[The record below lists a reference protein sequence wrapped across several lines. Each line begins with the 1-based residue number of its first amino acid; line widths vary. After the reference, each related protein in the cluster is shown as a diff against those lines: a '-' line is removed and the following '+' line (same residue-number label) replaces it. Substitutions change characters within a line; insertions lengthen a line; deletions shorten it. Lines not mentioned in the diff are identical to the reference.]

1 MTNEYLAAELCEQ
14 FFNGIDETTFRRNKK
29 KYIALLESMGFAVT
43 EIKNGR
49 GRHTIYILEKIGK
62 TEQQKADE
70 EFLEI
75 LGCDI
80 GKRNIE
86 LIKFLLKS
94 ILERKIVPVQEELTH
109 WARQEHLIQSTSRG
123 VVKSYMKFFY
133 TNKIII
139 KAMAIPVWVDDEIG
153 NREYDPETGEIYPTY
168 RKVIAN
174 KVYYD
179 YADKEVGGYRKRL
192 GDRAQEAIDK
202 AYNVMLRE
210 RFQKEIV
217 PMIKKRV
224 ERSIIEKA
232 KISLRKKVLKEVG
245 KAYGL
250 NECVRIYE
258 PIINPRIQGRLKSYF
273 GLNKHEPHNMDI
285 EIDTSHIKVVDVK
298 RPVGTKRTEIEA
310 MMEYHLLLK
319 SHAQLYKNNEYAM
332 PLYMYNKW
340 HKGKAF
346 EETVNELSVPP
357 VKQDVTI
364 SNLDIS
370 ESFDKNKM
378 INESMLMQCESEYI
392 NEDAPTF
399 EKELS
404 AFKFKPQTEV
414 TTDDMK
420 SIMLKGLMNKH
431 MGVMQYDNDR
441 KDD

>member
-1 MTNEYLAAELCEQ
+1 MTNEYLAVELCEQ

-43 EIKNGR
+43 EVKNGR
-49 GRHTIYILEKIGK
+49 GRHTIYILEEIGK

-109 WARQEHLIQSTSRG
+109 WARQEYLIQSTSRG

-133 TNKIII
+133 KNKIII
-139 KAMAIPVWVDDEIG
+139 KAMLVPVWVDDEIG
-153 NREYDPETGEIYPTY
+153 NREYDPETGEIFPTY
-168 RKVIAN
+168 HKVIAN

-179 YADKEVGGYRKRL
+179 YADREVGGYRKRL
-192 GDRAQEAIDK
+192 GERAQKAIDTS
-202 AYNVMLRE
+202 YNVILRE
-210 RFQKEIV
+210 RFQREIV

-232 KISLRKKVLKEVG
+232 KISLRNKVLKEVG
-245 KAYGL
+245 RAYGL
-250 NECVRIYE
+250 NDCVRIYE
-258 PIINPRIQGRLKSYF
+258 PIINPRIRGQLKSYF
-273 GLNKHEPHNMDI
+273 GLDKHEPHNMDV
-285 EIDTSHIKVVDVK
+285 EVDTSHLKVIDVK
-298 RPVGTKRTEIEA
+298 RQVGTKPTEIEKQ
-310 MMEYHLLLK
+310 MEYHLLLK

-340 HKGKAF
+340 HGDEAF
-346 EETVNELSVPP
+346 ESKLNELTVPT
-357 VKQDVTI
+357 VEQNVTI
-364 SNLDIS
+364 PNFDIS
-370 ESFDKNKM
+370 EYSEMFKT
-378 INESMLMQCESEYI
+378 INDSMLMQCESEYA

-420 SIMLKGLMNKH
+420 NIMLKGLMNKH
-431 MGVMQYDNDR
+431 MGVM
-441 KDD
+441 

>member
-1 MTNEYLAAELCEQ
+1 MTNEYLAVELCEQ

-43 EIKNGR
+43 EVKNGR
-49 GRHTIYILEKIGK
+49 GRHTIYILEEIGK
-62 TEQQKADE
+62 TEQQKANE

-109 WARQEHLIQSTSRG
+109 WARQEYLIQSTSRG

-133 TNKIII
+133 KNKIII
-139 KAMAIPVWVDDEIG
+139 KAMLVPVWVDDEIG
-153 NREYDPETGEIYPTY
+153 NREYDPETGEISPTY
-168 RKVIAN
+168 HKVIAN

-179 YADKEVGGYRKRL
+179 YADREVGGYRKRL
-192 GDRAQEAIDK
+192 GERAQKAIDT
-202 AYNVMLRE
+202 AYNVILRE

-250 NECVRIYE
+250 NECVVIYE
-258 PIINPRIQGRLKSYF
+258 PIINPRIQGQLKSYF
-273 GLNKHEPHNMDI
+273 ELDKHEPHNMDI
-285 EIDTSHIKVVDVK
+285 EIDTSHLKVVDVK
-298 RPVGTKRTEIEA
+298 RPVGTKPTEIEKQ
-310 MMEYHLLLK
+310 MEYHLLLK
-319 SHAQLYKNNEYAM
+319 SHAQLYKDGKYAM

-340 HKGKAF
+340 HDD
-346 EETVNELSVPP
+346 ETFKTKLNELSAPDVE
-357 VKQDVTI
+357 QDITI
-364 SNLDIS
+364 PNLNIS
-370 ESFDKNKM
+370 ENSYKNKM
-378 INESMLMQCESEYI
+378 MNESTLMQCESEYI
-392 NEDAPTF
+392 NEGAPTF

-404 AFKFKPQTEV
+404 AFKFKPQTDV

-420 SIMLKGLMNKH
+420 NIMLKGLMNKH
-431 MGVMQYDNDR
+431 MGVM
-441 KDD
+441 

>member
-1 MTNEYLAAELCEQ
+1 MTKEYLAAELCEQ
-14 FFNGIDETTFRRNKK
+14 FFNGIDEKTFRRNKK
-29 KYIALLESMGFAVT
+29 KYIASLEYMGFSVT

-86 LIKFLLKS
+86 LMKFLLKS
-94 ILERKIVPVQEELTH
+94 ILERKIVPVQDELTH

-133 TNKIII
+133 KNKIII

-153 NREYDPETGEIYPTY
+153 NREYDPETGEILPTY
-168 RKVIAN
+168 HKIIAN

-210 RFQKEIV
+210 EFQKKIV
-217 PMIKKRV
+217 PMIKKRI

-232 KISLRKKVLKEVG
+232 KISLRKRVLKEVG

-250 NECVRIYE
+250 NECVVIYE
-258 PIINPRIQGRLKSYF
+258 PIINPRIQGQLKSYF
-273 GLNKHEPHNMDI
+273 GLDKHEPHNMDI
-285 EIDTSHIKVVDVK
+285 EIDTSHLKVVDVK
-298 RPVGTKRTEIEA
+298 RQVGTKPTEIEKQ
-310 MMEYHLLLK
+310 MEYHLLLK
-319 SHAQLYKNNEYAM
+319 SHAQLYKNNKYAM

-340 HKGKAF
+340 HGDEAF
-346 EETVNELSVPP
+346 ESKLNELTVPT
-357 VKQDVTI
+357 VEQNVTI
-364 SNLDIS
+364 PNLNVS
-370 ESFDKNKM
+370 EDLERYKKVNDAT
-378 INESMLMQCESEYI
+378 LMQCESEYI

-404 AFKFKPQTEV
+404 AFKFKPKSDV
-414 TTDDMK
+414 TTNDMK
-420 SIMLKGLMNKH
+420 NIMLKGLMNKNR
-431 MGVMQYDNDR
+431 GVMQYDDR
-441 KDD
+441 KHD

>member
-1 MTNEYLAAELCEQ
+1 MTNEYLAVELCEQ

-29 KYIALLESMGFAVT
+29 KYITLLESMGFAVT

-75 LGCDI
+75 LGCNI

-94 ILERKIVPVQEELTH
+94 ILERKIVPVQEEMTH

-133 TNKIII
+133 KNKIII
-139 KAMAIPVWVDDEIG
+139 KAMTIPVWVDDEIG
-153 NREYDPETGEIYPTY
+153 NREYDPETGEILPTY

-174 KVYYD
+174 KIYYD
-179 YADKEVGGYRKRL
+179 YADREVGGYRKRL
-192 GDRAQEAIDK
+192 GDRAQEAIDT
-202 AYNVMLRE
+202 AYNVILRE
-210 RFQKEIV
+210 RFQREIV

-250 NECVRIYE
+250 NECVVIYE
-258 PIINPRIQGRLKSYF
+258 PIINPRIQGQLKSYF
-273 GLNKHEPHNMDI
+273 GLDKHEPHNMDI
-285 EIDTSHIKVVDVK
+285 EIDTSHLKVVDVK
-298 RPVGTKRTEIEA
+298 RPVGTKPTEIEA

-319 SHAQLYKNNEYAM
+319 SHVQLYKDGKYAM

-340 HKGKAF
+340 HGDEAF
-346 EETVNELSVPP
+346 ESKLNELTVPT
-357 VKQDVTI
+357 VEQNVTI
-364 SNLDIS
+364 PNLNIS
-370 ESFDKNKM
+370 EYLDKYKT
-378 INESMLMQCESEYI
+378 INDATLMQCESEYA

-404 AFKFKPQTEV
+404 AFKIKPQTEV

-420 SIMLKGLMNKH
+420 NIMLKGLMNKH
-431 MGVMQYDNDR
+431 MGVM
-441 KDD
+441 

>member
-14 FFNGIDETTFRRNKK
+14 FFNGIDEKTFRRNKK

-86 LIKFLLKS
+86 LIKFLMKS
-94 ILERKIVPVQEELTH
+94 ILERKIVPVQDELTH

-123 VVKSYMKFFY
+123 VVKSYMKFFKK
-133 TNKIII
+133 NKIII
-139 KAMAIPVWVDDEIG
+139 KAMAVPVWVDDEIG
-153 NREYDPETGEIYPTY
+153 NREYDPETGEILPTY
-168 RKVIAN
+168 HKVIAN

-179 YADKEVGGYRKRL
+179 FADKKVGGYRKRL

-210 RFQKEIV
+210 EFQKKIV
-217 PMIKKRV
+217 PMIKKRI

-232 KISLRKKVLKEVG
+232 KISLRNKVLKEVG
-245 KAYGL
+245 RAYGL
-250 NECVRIYE
+250 NDCVRIYE
-258 PIINPRIQGRLKSYF
+258 PIINPRIQGQLKSYF
-273 GLNKHEPHNMDI
+273 GLDKHEPHNI
-285 EIDTSHIKVVDVK
+285 EIDVSHIKVVDVK
-298 RPVGTKRTEIEA
+298 HSVGKKPTEIEA

-319 SHAQLYKNNEYAM
+319 SHVQLYKTNEYAM

-340 HKGKAF
+340 HDDETF
-346 EETVNELSVPP
+346 ESKLNELSAPIVE
-357 VKQDVTI
+357 QDVTI
-364 SNLDIS
+364 PNSDIS

-378 INESMLMQCESEYI
+378 INESTLMQCESEYI

-420 SIMLKGLMNKH
+420 NIMLKGLMNKK
-431 MGVMQYDNDR
+431 GVM
-441 KDD
+441 

>member
-1 MTNEYLAAELCEQ
+1 MTNEYLAVELCEQ
-14 FFNGIDETTFRRNKK
+14 FFNGIDEKTFRRNKK
-29 KYIALLESMGFAVT
+29 KYIVLLESTGFAVT

-123 VVKSYMKFFY
+123 VVKSYMKFFNK
-133 TNKIII
+133 NKIII
-139 KAMAIPVWVDDEIG
+139 KAMAVPVWVDDEIG

-168 RKVIAN
+168 RNIIAN
-174 KVYYD
+174 KIYYD

-192 GDRAQEAIDK
+192 GERAQEAIDTS
-202 AYNVMLRE
+202 YNVILRE
-210 RFQKEIV
+210 RFQKENV

-258 PIINPRIQGRLKSYF
+258 PIINPRIQGQLKSYF
-273 GLNKHEPHNMDI
+273 GLDKQEPHNMDI
-285 EIDTSHIKVVDVK
+285 EIDVSHLKVVDVK
-298 RPVGTKRTEIEA
+298 RPVGTKPTEIEE
-310 MMEYHLLLK
+310 MMERHLLFK

-332 PLYMYNKW
+332 PLSIYNKW
-340 HKGKAF
+340 HKGGAF
-346 EETVNELSVPP
+346 ESRLNELSAPTVE
-357 VKQDVTI
+357 QDVTLP
-364 SNLDIS
+364 NPNIS
-370 ESFDKNKM
+370 ESFDKNKRM
-378 INESMLMQCESEYI
+378 NEVMLMQCESEYI

-420 SIMLKGLMNKH
+420 NIMLKGLKNKYE
-431 MGVMQYDNDR
+431 GVM
-441 KDD
+441 

>member
-1 MTNEYLAAELCEQ
+1 MTKEYVAAELCEQ
-14 FFNGIDETTFRRNKK
+14 FFNGIDEKTFRRNKK
-29 KYIALLESMGFAVT
+29 KYIALFEYKGFAVT

-49 GRHTIYILEKIGK
+49 GRHTIYVLEKIGK

-94 ILERKIVPVQEELTH
+94 ILEKKIVPVQEELTH
-109 WARQEHLIQSTSRG
+109 WARQEYLIQSTSRG

-133 TNKIII
+133 KNQIII

-153 NREYDPETGEIYPTY
+153 NREYDPETGEILPTY
-168 RKVIAN
+168 HKIIAN

-179 YADKEVGGYRKRL
+179 YAVKEVGGYRKRL
-192 GDRAQEAIDK
+192 GERAQEAIDK

-210 RFQKEIV
+210 EFQKKIV
-217 PMIKKRV
+217 PMIKKRI

-232 KISLRKKVLKEVG
+232 KISLRNKVLKEVG
-245 KAYGL
+245 RAYGL
-250 NECVRIYE
+250 NDCVRIYE
-258 PIINPRIQGRLKSYF
+258 PIINPRIQGQLKSYF
-273 GLNKHEPHNMDI
+273 GLDKHEPHNMDI
-285 EIDTSHIKVVDVK
+285 EIDTSHLKVVDVK
-298 RPVGTKRTEIEA
+298 RQVGTKPTEIEKQ
-310 MMEYHLLLK
+310 MEYHLLLK
-319 SHAQLYKNNEYAM
+319 SHAQLYKVGKYAM

-340 HKGKAF
+340 HGDEAF
-346 EETVNELSVPP
+346 ESKLNELTVPT
-357 VKQDVTI
+357 VEQNVTI
-364 SNLDIS
+364 PNLKIS
-370 ESFDKNKM
+370 ENLERYKT
-378 INESMLMQCESEYI
+378 INDATLMQCESEYA
-392 NEDAPTF
+392 NENAPTF

-404 AFKFKPQTEV
+404 AFKFKAQTEV

-431 MGVMQYDNDR
+431 MGVM
-441 KDD
+441 

>member
-1 MTNEYLAAELCEQ
+1 MTKEYLAAELCEQ
-14 FFNGIDETTFRRNKK
+14 FFNGIDEKTFRRNKK

-62 TEQQKADE
+62 TEHQKADE

-94 ILERKIVPVQEELTH
+94 ILERKIVPVQDELTH

-123 VVKSYMKFFY
+123 VVKSYMKFFRK
-133 TNKIII
+133 NKIII

-153 NREYDPETGEIYPTY
+153 NREYDPETGEILPTY
-168 RKVIAN
+168 RKLIAN
-174 KVYYD
+174 KIYYD

-192 GDRAQEAIDK
+192 GDRAQEAIDT
-202 AYNVMLRE
+202 AYNVILRE

-232 KISLRKKVLKEVG
+232 KISLRNKVLKEVG
-245 KAYGL
+245 RAYGL
-250 NECVRIYE
+250 NDCVRIYE
-258 PIINPRIQGRLKSYF
+258 PIINPRIQGQLKSYF
-273 GLNKHEPHNMDI
+273 GLNKQEQFNMDI
-285 EIDTSHIKVVDVK
+285 TIDVSHLKVVDVK
-298 RPVGTKRTEIEA
+298 RQVGTKPTEIEE

-319 SHAQLYKNNEYAM
+319 SHAQLYKDGKYTM

-340 HKGKAF
+340 HGDEAF
-346 EETVNELSVPP
+346 ESKLNELTVPT
-357 VKQDVTI
+357 VEQNVTI
-364 SNLDIS
+364 PNLNIS
-370 ESFDKNKM
+370 EDLERYKT
-378 INESMLMQCESEYI
+378 INDATLMQCESEYA
-392 NEDAPTF
+392 NEAAPTF

-431 MGVMQYDNDR
+431 MGVM
-441 KDD
+441 